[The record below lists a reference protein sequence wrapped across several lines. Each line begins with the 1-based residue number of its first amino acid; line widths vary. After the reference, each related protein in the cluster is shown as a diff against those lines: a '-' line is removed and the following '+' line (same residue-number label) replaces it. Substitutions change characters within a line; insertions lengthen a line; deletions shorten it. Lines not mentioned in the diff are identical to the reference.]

1 MSNINGGLLDKV
13 ILVKLAGSFAGHI
26 YRGSAE
32 ASWRGTISFT
42 TNLLPNSY
50 SHSYIYTK
58 LSGLQ
63 YLYDSGG
70 FDEKIQWDRHL
81 GYH

>member
-1 MSNINGGLLDKV
+1 MGKV
-13 ILVKLAGSFAGHI
+13 ILIKLIGYFAGHF
-26 YRGSAE
+26 YRGNAE
-32 ASWRGTISFT
+32 ATWRGTIT

>member
-50 SHSYIYTK
+50 SHSYFILNEVDCSISMTVVVLMK
-58 LSGLQ
+58 KFSG
-63 YLYDSGG
+63 
-70 FDEKIQWDRHL
+70 IVI
-81 GYH
+81 